1 MKTVGAPT
9 GAAHPAAVP
18 EPAVRSG
25 RHANSTLVV
34 LFLSLGGLA
43 FAVLQSLVA
52 PALPIIAQDLHSS
65 TGDISWVLTAYLLSA
80 SVLTPILG
88 RLGDMVGKRKMMLV
102 VLVLLAAGTL
112 LAALSTTLPVLVAAR
127 ALQGAAGAI
136 MPLSIG
142 IVRDELPREKVSVTV
157 GLLSAIFGI
166 GAGLGI
172 VLAGPIVEHL
182 SWEWLFWFPLM
193 LIGVALLGV
202 LFGVPESPVRTPGR
216 LDVLGAAIL
225 SVSLVSLLLAIS
237 KGREW
242 GWDQTKT
249 VTLLAVGVVALIAFV
264 LVELRVREPLINM
277 RLLAIRGVWA
287 TNLVGL
293 AFGFAMFGTFLLIPM
308 LLELPAATGYGF
320 GKTVSQAGLF
330 LMPTT
335 LMMLVFGPLSGL
347 LDRRYGPKLPLFLG
361 ATLVTAAYALP
372 AAVHDELW
380 QLVVSGLL
388 TGAGMGL
395 AFAAMSNAIIESVPA
410 THTGEATSVNSIVRT
425 IGGSI
430 GTAVVAAVIAGHTTP
445 RGLPTDQA
453 FTSGFWVC
461 AGVAVLA
468 VVASLI
474 LPSARRRRAESV
486 AAGVADLPAEPVELH
501 PHLGRRDA
509 AGHAQVG

>member
-1 MKTVGAPT
+1 MEHVVKTVGGPSPVRTPADT
-9 GAAHPAAVP
+9 PAAAP
-18 EPAVRSG
+18 EPAARSG
-25 RHANSTLVV
+25 RHANSALVV

-112 LAALSTTLPVLVAAR
+112 LAALATTLPVLIAAR

-182 SWEWLFWFPLM
+182 SWQWLFWFPLM
-193 LIGVALLGV
+193 LIGVALVGV
-202 LFGVPESPVRTPGR
+202 LFGVPESPLRAPGR

-242 GWDQTKT
+242 GWDTT
-249 VTLLAVGVVALIAFV
+249 RTITLLAVGVLALIAFV

-277 RLLAIRGVWA
+277 RLLAVRGVWA

-308 LLELPAATGYGF
+308 LLELPTATGYGF

-335 LMMLVFGPLSGL
+335 LMMLVFGPC
-347 LDRRYGPKLPLFLG
+347 
-361 ATLVTAAYALP
+361 P
-372 AAVHDELW
+372 A
-380 QLVVSGLL
+380 
-388 TGAGMGL
+388 
-395 AFAAMSNAIIESVPA
+395 
-410 THTGEATSVNSIVRT
+410 
-425 IGGSI
+425 
-430 GTAVVAAVIAGHTTP
+430 
-445 RGLPTDQA
+445 
-453 FTSGFWVC
+453 C
-461 AGVAVLA
+461 
-468 VVASLI
+468 
-474 LPSARRRRAESV
+474 
-486 AAGVADLPAEPVELH
+486 
-501 PHLGRRDA
+501 
-509 AGHAQVG
+509 